1 MRHGHLPEREI
12 QTGIGPVAVRCPR
25 VRDRGAGETGPRIR
39 FTSRI
44 LLPYLRRAKSIEE
57 LLPWLYLKGIST
69 GDFCEALAALLG
81 PEAPGLSASTI
92 ARLKEVWQG
101 ELEHWQ
107 LRDLSAK
114 RYVYFWADGVYFS
127 PRLDHDKQ
135 CMCVI
140 IGADE
145 LGRKELLA
153 IADGYR
159 ESAQSWREVLLD
171 LKRRGL
177 AIAPELATGDGAL
190 GFWKALREVYGTTR
204 EQRCWVHKTA
214 NVLNKLPKS
223 VQPRAKQHLQDIWM
237 AETRAVAEKAFDFFL
252 EAYGPKYDKA
262 VACLAKDR
270 DVLLAFYD
278 FPAEHWKHIRTTNPI
293 ESTFASVRLRERAP
307 QDHQDQGLPQ
317 PHDGAHHGLQAVP
330 VGQQEVAPPGRLAPH
345 RRHHSRRQIQGRRKA
360 NRTRRL
366 KPASPTFD
374 NSSSWRTAR
383 RCSAALPLI
392 PRSMSNSTSIRFTA
406 CEGTLMPQNIAGAVR
421 REARVLNSATVSVT
435 LRARPSEMAENSAPT
450 SLPTSGLASI
460 PILLIPESHPAM
472 RRR

>member
-1 MRHGHLPEREI
+1 M
-12 QTGIGPVAVRCPR
+12 
-25 VRDRGAGETGPRIR
+25 RDRGAGETGPRLR

-44 LLPYLRRAKSIEE
+44 LPPYLRRAKSIEE

-107 LRDLSAK
+107 RRDLSAK
-114 RYVYFWADGVYFS
+114 RHVYFWADGVYFS

-135 CMCVI
+135 CMCGI

-293 ESTFASVRLRERAP
+293 ESTFATVRLRTTKTKGCLSRMTALTMVFKLCQSASKKWRRLDGSHQIADIIQGVKFKDGEKLTERAAGNLR
-307 QDHQDQGLPQ
+307 HQLLTIAPSPLRITPGSTPAAWPARGRHRHAGGRVTDIRSLRTYR
-317 PHDGAHHGLQAVP
+317 AVREAAGKAACP
-330 VGQQEVAPPGRLAPH
+330 ATTVLRPGS
-345 RRHHSRRQIQGRRKA
+345 RRHAPSLNA
-360 NRTRRL
+360 V
-366 KPASPTFD
+366 SSD
-374 NSSSWRTAR
+374 NAR
-383 RCSAALPLI
+383 
-392 PRSMSNSTSIRFTA
+392 
-406 CEGTLMPQNIAGAVR
+406 
-421 REARVLNSATVSVT
+421 
-435 LRARPSEMAENSAPT
+435 
-450 SLPTSGLASI
+450 
-460 PILLIPESHPAM
+460 
-472 RRR
+472 